1 MEESTKKALEM
12 NLNRAEI
19 EKKIMSRFE
28 SVSSE
33 EEENQAMEEIIDW
46 LCEEWGCEGDKGVH
60 YLIDVLEKNHY
71 QSHIK
76 GGCVITILIAMT
88 STLSLC
94 FIL

>member
-33 EEENQAMEEIIDW
+33 EEEKKAMEEVVDW
-46 LCEEWGCEGDKGVH
+46 LREEWGCEDEKGVN
-60 YLIDVLEKNHY
+60 YLIDVLDKNHY
-71 QSHIK
+71 KSHIK
-76 GGCVITILIAMT
+76 GGCAITILIAIT

>member
-12 NLNRAEI
+12 NLKRAEI
-19 EKKIMSRFE
+19 EKKIMSYFE

-33 EEENQAMEEIIDW
+33 EEECKAKEEALDW
-46 LCEEWGCEGDKGVH
+46 LCDEWIDDPSDAIDYINGV
-60 YLIDVLEKNHY
+60 LDKNHY